1 MCALSRCTSYVHY
14 TRMYSNIYF
23 VIKNF
28 HPIGMSFFNSNNR
41 EKQTNYTR
49 IIDVNKGQ

>member
-28 HPIGMSFFNSNNR
+28 HPIGMSFLTQTT
-41 EKQTNYTR
+41 EKNKR
-49 IIDVNKGQ
+49 IIHE